1 MAKNKK
7 GPGFWTEFKEFI
19 NRGNA
24 FMLAVGVV
32 IGAAFSAIVNA
43 FVNMLMSIATWPVPG
58 GLAGLVTV
66 LPAVTDGQKGLAG
79 VGQSFAAADYN
90 TIAKTIGEGAG
101 ASDPAL
107 YGATIINANYTKY
120 GTNFYFNGSAIINWG
135 ALINAI
141 ISFIIVAIVLFII
154 VKISNTMA
162 KKREELKAQALEAYY
177 QKHPEERPVPP
188 EEGEPEPTELDYL
201 KRIAELLEAQQGGK
215 GKKKA
220 KAEEPKE
227 ESKEE

>member
-7 GPGFWTEFKEFI
+7 KGSSFFKEFKEFI

-32 IGAAFSAIVNA
+32 IGGAFSAIVNA
-43 FVNMLMSIATWPVPG
+43 FVNMLMSLATWPVPG

-66 LPAVTDGQKGLAG
+66 LPALTDGQKGLSG
-79 VGQSFAAADYN
+79 VGQKFAAADYN
-90 TIAKTIGEGAG
+90 TIATQIGTAAG

-107 YGATIINANYTKY
+107 YGATLINGNYTKY

-141 ISFIIVAIVLFII
+141 ISFLIIAIVLFII
-154 VKISNTMA
+154 VKVINTA
-162 KKREELKAQALEAYY
+162 QKKKEELKAKQQEAYY
-177 QKHPEERPVPP
+177 EKHPEERPVPP
-188 EEGEPEPTELDYL
+188 EPGKPEPTELDYL
-201 KRIAELLEAQQGGK
+201 KRIADALDKNEAK
-215 GKKKA
+215 
-220 KAEEPKE
+220 
-227 ESKEE
+227 

>member
-1 MAKNKK
+1 MAKKAKK
-7 GPGFWTEFKEFI
+7 PGIFKEFKEFI

-32 IGAAFSAIVNA
+32 IGGAFSAIVNA

-66 LPAVTDGQKGLAG
+66 LPALTEGQKGLAG

-90 TIAKTIGEGAG
+90 AVAKSIGDAAG
-101 ASDPAL
+101 ATDPL
-107 YGATIINANYTKY
+107 VYGATVLNGNYTKY

-141 ISFIIVAIVLFII
+141 ISFLIIAVVLFII
-154 VKISNTMA
+154 VKVINTA
-162 KKREELKAQALEAYY
+162 QKKKAELEAKAQEAYY
-177 QKHPEERPVPP
+177 EKHPEERPVPP
-188 EEGEPEPTELDYL
+188 EPGKPEPTELDYL
-201 KRIAELLEAQQGGK
+201 KRIADALDKKEAK
-215 GKKKA
+215 
-220 KAEEPKE
+220 
-227 ESKEE
+227 